1 MSLTRVCKTP
11 AGRIQ
16 RQTESAPARDPRDI
30 RIVANQNAGVMAVM
44 IPGGLSPLHRLIA
57 MSIGSEAN
65 RFSQELTDLWKLGEV
80 WGSPEYI
87 ETMESFVNP
96 PIPRH
101 SVLRI
106 A

>member
-1 MSLTRVCKTP
+1 MSLTRVCKKP

-16 RQTESAPARDPRDI
+16 RQPVSAPARDPRDI
-30 RIVANQNAGVMAVM
+30 RIVANETSGVMAVL
-44 IPGGLSPLHRLIA
+44 IPDGLSPLHRIIA
-57 MSIGSEAN
+57 MSIGSESN
-65 RFSQELTDLWKLGEV
+65 RFSQELTDLWRLGEV
-80 WGSPEYI
+80 WGSPQYI
-87 ETMESFVNP
+87 ETMEAFVTP